1 MSFNVHLENNI
12 LTFYNGVRES
22 FEVALSGEDT
32 LKGTFPVFASD
43 LWLVA
48 TKGGY
53 SGEYYR
59 TDAEN
64 YALQIE
70 LVPGRMTYE
79 QSPVE
84 FSGQY
89 AITRYIGDQEK
100 PALLQLDKKDGV
112 LVGTIA
118 TSTGD
123 SRFLTGYGVE
133 GGFELV
139 GFDGRFILQGPCNGK
154 KWFH

>member
-1 MSFNVHLENNI
+1 MKNFIIIGAISIALFSCSSPEQETAKATGKNFIGSIIQNDSTRVSFNVHLENNI

-53 SGEYYR
+53 SCEYYR

-70 LVPGRMTYE
+70 LVP
-79 QSPVE
+79 
-84 FSGQY
+84 
-89 AITRYIGDQEK
+89 
-100 PALLQLDKKDGV
+100 
-112 LVGTIA
+112 
-118 TSTGD
+118 
-123 SRFLTGYGVE
+123 
-133 GGFELV
+133 
-139 GFDGRFILQGPCNGK
+139 
-154 KWFH
+154 

>member
-1 MSFNVHLENNI
+1 MKNYVIIGAISMALFSCSSPEQETSKAAGKNFIGSIIQNDSTRVSFNVHLEDNI

-84 FSGQY
+84 FLSL
-89 AITRYIGDQEK
+89 IHI
-100 PALLQLDKKDGV
+100 
-112 LVGTIA
+112 
-118 TSTGD
+118 
-123 SRFLTGYGVE
+123 
-133 GGFELV
+133 
-139 GFDGRFILQGPCNGK
+139 
-154 KWFH
+154 